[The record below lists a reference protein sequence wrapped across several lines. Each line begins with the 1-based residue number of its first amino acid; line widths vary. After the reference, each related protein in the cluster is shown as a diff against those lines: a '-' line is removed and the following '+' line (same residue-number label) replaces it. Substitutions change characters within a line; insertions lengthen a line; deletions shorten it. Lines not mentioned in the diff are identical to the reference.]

1 MMPTRTPRAFR
12 SAHAFDLMT
21 PAGQVYRFPQP
32 TWFQRT
38 AAWLSRSAEP
48 IILSAVVMGLACAAG
63 VLAESLEPIAANHCV
78 DQLAGPDMPA

>member
-32 TWFQRT
+32 TLFQRA
-38 AAWLSRSAEP
+38 AAWLSRYAEP
-48 IILSAVVMGLACAAG
+48 IILSVVVMGLACAAG
-63 VLAESLEPIAANHCV
+63 VLAESLDPVAANHCV
-78 DQLAGPDMPA
+78 DQLSAPDTPV